1 MRTSLALVLCA
12 ILVPALAFADDHA
25 DQLKLVERMTKQLRS
40 RDVSERV
47 DAAEILGKVG
57 IPEAVAPLAA
67 ALKDQEPRVRRAA
80 ASALWHAKDVA
91 KPAIPALRE
100 ALSDPEPSVVV
111 RAAGALIS
119 MEIPEKELAGPLR
132 VVLERG
138 DPSDRFLA
146 ARALIGIDP
155 ADKLTPPMLDYLRK
169 EAPDP
174 KRKGSGSARRD
185 NFEMGQKALRE
196 LAKEKDRSMIA
207 PLMAELPHSPETA
220 EPILEAL
227 GEFQPPPDHW
237 IDTLL
242 GELSASDSKVRDIA
256 VVLLG
261 KQKAKAAEVKMWA
274 TPVSRLCG
282 DPEASVRNAAVRA
295 LQGAGGLALDGLSGV
310 LQQVT
315 ADSDA
320 DIRARAAEAV
330 GDMADAQFPI
340 DSQLKIAA
348 ARKALPVLTT
358 AADKD
363 PSHEVRRDAV
373 KALNQLQLDRET
385 IVPLLARIAVEQKDT
400 QDVRWSALLSL
411 RNRGKDAAAA
421 AEAIRPL
428 AGDSNADVRRDA
440 QAALDAFKSDYSGEN
455 HVTQTAAGDPAGRE
469 KALAYLRENK
479 VGFTEGDFY
488 RALSDVDVEKVRAF
502 LDGGMSPNVRFAN
515 AFGDPVLRVAV
526 EGPDAC
532 QPAVRPTSAD
542 TKAIVKLLLARGAD
556 PKGADDRGN
565 TPLMEATQKCDAEVV
580 KMLLKA
586 GADMN
591 AKNKQGLTA
600 FEFGLWTASD
610 GAGALVA
617 AGYRLLAEKAKTYR
631 EVYKNNP
638 KSIALIDKA
647 TKSAGK

>member
-25 DQLKLVERMTKQLRS
+25 DQLKLVERMSKQLRS

-57 IPEAVAPLAA
+57 IPEAVAPLTT
-67 ALKDQEPRVRRAA
+67 ALKDEEPRVRRAA

-100 ALSDPEPSVVV
+100 ALNDPEPSVVV

-119 MEIPEKELAGPLR
+119 MEVPEKELAGPLR

-155 ADKLTPPMLDYLRK
+155 AGKLAQPMMEYLRK

-207 PLMAELPHSPETA
+207 PLMAELPQSPQIA
-220 EPILEAL
+220 QPILEAL

-242 GELSASDSKVRDIA
+242 GELNASDSKVRDIA

-274 TPVSRLCG
+274 MPVSRLCG
-282 DPEASVRNAAVRA
+282 DPDASVRNAAVRA

-348 ARKALPVLTT
+348 ARKALPVLIT

-421 AEAIRPL
+421 TETIRPL
-428 AGDSNADVRRDA
+428 ATDANADVRKDA
-440 QAALDAFKSDYSGEN
+440 QAALDAFKSEYSGEE
-455 HVTQTAAGDPAGRE
+455 HVTQTAAGDPAVRE

-479 VGFTEGDFY
+479 VGFTESDFY
-488 RALSDVDVEKVRAF
+488 RALSDVDVEKVTAF
-502 LDGGMSPNVRFAN
+502 LDGGMSPNLRFAN

-532 QPAVRPTSAD
+532 QPAVRPTSAG

-565 TPLMEATQKCDAEVV
+565 TPLMEAAQKCDAEVV

-600 FEFGLWTASD
+600 FEFGLWNASD

-617 AGYRLLAEKAKTYR
+617 AGYRLPAEKAKTYR
-631 EVYKNNP
+631 EAYKNNP
-638 KSIALIDKA
+638 KSVALIDKA